1 MNKKDKKHIKVLK
14 QYLVSANDRAK
25 YSIERF
31 DILIITLSSGGI
43 VLSMS
48 FFENYKN
55 IDKTMVYNGCL
66 CFAFALI
73 INLVSQVTGYF
84 ANRYDIKYVREEIRE
99 LENKLKAF
107 QDTKGDDKRYKKKRR
122 DIMYNLNTK
131 GRKPREDTLTKYNIT
146 YDEDKKIFI

>member
-73 INLVSQVTGYF
+73 INLVSQITGYY

-99 LENKLKAF
+99 LE
-107 QDTKGDDKRYKKKRR
+107 KKSFFETYAKYDCFKKVFNFMTRLFNTSSLVSFV
-122 DIMYNLNTK
+122 IGMIFIVLFIKNLN
-131 GRKPREDTLTKYNIT
+131 
-146 YDEDKKIFI
+146 F

>member
-55 IDKTMVYNGCL
+55 IDKTLVYNGCL

-99 LENKLKAF
+99 LENKSFFETYAKYDCFKKAF
-107 QDTKGDDKRYKKKRR
+107 NFMTRFFNTSSLVSFVIGMIF
-122 DIMYNLNTK
+122 IMLFVKNLN
-131 GRKPREDTLTKYNIT
+131 
-146 YDEDKKIFI
+146 F